1 MKSIDQ
7 RIKNGQSSASQGLYL
22 ENRIRRTFSIQ
33 KSKPSPFGHLNLIY
47 WPIIALT
54 LRIQRPIG
62 DLAVLSSHPILDAT
76 SPRSSRRAPNQQRH
90 KHCLLALTWHSPRSP
105 SSPTSAN
112 GARMDLETSG
122 RHLKRDSTT
131 TSSTESGRGWAQT
144 PPLWRSKQ
152 LLFPLSNLHKFGA
165 VISRTVKTEWEKER
179 SCHELDAALTSEMRR
194 SPRYAS
200 HCSARRAN

>member
-90 KHCLLALTWHSPRSP
+90 KHCLLALRGIRPDPRRAQRQPMERGWTLKHLADTSNGTPQRRRRPSRDEAGPRHLPFGGP
-105 SSPTSAN
+105 SSSSFLSPISIS
-112 GARMDLETSG
+112 LE
-122 RHLKRDSTT
+122 
-131 TSSTESGRGWAQT
+131 
-144 PPLWRSKQ
+144 
-152 LLFPLSNLHKFGA
+152 
-165 VISRTVKTEWEKER
+165 V
-179 SCHELDAALTSEMRR
+179 
-194 SPRYAS
+194 
-200 HCSARRAN
+200 